1 MLSQSTFIIP
11 PEIEAGL
18 LSGDLIQYGG
28 IVRNQLGQIVKHL
41 KEVQLPVSNEAA
53 AARVAAVLKNPRVFI
68 PTLVVGAAVIAGGA
82 AFATARK
89 RKKAAVPECVERY
102 NASLGT
108 YLEAVHEG
116 RLEADIIDQLISAL
130 DAVVAYS
137 DENGD
142 SISLDFST
150 EQAAML
156 VQIVVDSTRQ
166 LAVEN
171 SIDLSELEE
180 EAPASESGTVVDLRR
195 YLEVQKKLFT
205 DAA

>member
-1 MLSQSTFIIP
+1 MISQSTFIIP

-41 KEVQLPVSNEAA
+41 KEVKLPVSNETA
-53 AARVAAVLKNPRVFI
+53 AARVAAVLKNPRVLI
-68 PTLVVGAAVIAGGA
+68 PTLVVGTAAAGGA
-82 AFATARK
+82 AFAAVRK

-108 YLEAVHEG
+108 YLEAVQEG

-137 DENGD
+137 DENGA
-142 SISLDFST
+142 SITLDFSSK
-150 EQAAML
+150 QAAML
-156 VQIVVDSTRQ
+156 VKIVVDSTKQ

-180 EAPASESGTVVDLRR
+180 EAPASEGGIVVDLRH